1 MSALRF
7 AALTCGFF
15 VAFSWVGTI
24 FVRPV
29 LRALVKNRENAND
42 LVGYIL
48 SCFGVF
54 YGLLLGLLAV
64 AAYQNF
70 RDVENVVSSE
80 ASSLSALA
88 TDISAYPDPER
99 KNLVWLLRDY
109 TRDLIRIAWPNQRKG
124 IVTKEGDYSMDA
136 LQEKLLRFEPM
147 TAGQEIMHA
156 ETLKQYN
163 HYIEKRQTR
172 LLSVST
178 SIPKVMWIVVLVG
191 AMMNIT
197 LVWMFDMRLM
207 SHLFLGGLLSCFLG
221 MMIFLIASMDHPF
234 RGDVSISP
242 EPFQE
247 ILARLMEE

>member
-1 MSALRF
+1 
-7 AALTCGFF
+7 
-15 VAFSWVGTI
+15 
-24 FVRPV
+24 

-147 TAGQEIMHA
+147 TTGQEIMHA

-197 LVWMFDMRLM
+197 LVWLFDMRLM